1 VTATS
6 ARVTLTDATK
16 QDVAALVA
24 LQTATAQRLTADFG
38 SGHWSHLPTERSVL
52 RSMRESRVFVA
63 RNAADTIVATL
74 RLTTKKPWAI
84 DRSYFTAV
92 KTPLYLLDMAV
103 DVSVQRQ
110 GIGRQCMDGAAR
122 IAREWPADA
131 IRLDAYDAAAG
142 AGEFYAK
149 CGYRPRGSFT
159 YRLVPLLYYELL
171 L

>member
-1 VTATS
+1 MTA
-6 ARVTLTDATK
+6 APPHVTLTDATK
-16 QDVAALVA
+16 QDVAAIVA

-38 SGHWSHLPTERSVL
+38 DGHWSHLPTERGVL

-63 RNAADTIVATL
+63 RDPAGIIATL

-84 DRSYFTAV
+84 DRSYFTVV
-92 KTPLYLLDMAV
+92 KRPLYLLDMAV
-103 DVSVQRQ
+103 DVSMQRQ
-110 GIGRQCMDGAAR
+110 GIGRQCMDDAAR
-122 IAREWPADA
+122 VAREWPADA

-142 AGEFYAK
+142 AGDFYAK
-149 CGYRPRGSFT
+149 CGYQARGSFT

>member
-1 VTATS
+1 VA
-6 ARVTLTDATK
+6 AAGLTLTGATK

-24 LQTATAQRLTADFG
+24 LQTATAERLTAGYGD
-38 SGHWSHLPTERSVL
+38 GHWSHLPTERGVL
-52 RSMRESRVFVA
+52 RSMRESRVLVA
-63 RNAADTIVATL
+63 RDAADKIVATL

-103 DVSVQRQ
+103 DVLVQRQ
-110 GIGRQCMDGAAR
+110 GIGRRCMDDAAR

-149 CGYRPRGSFT
+149 CGYQPRGRFT